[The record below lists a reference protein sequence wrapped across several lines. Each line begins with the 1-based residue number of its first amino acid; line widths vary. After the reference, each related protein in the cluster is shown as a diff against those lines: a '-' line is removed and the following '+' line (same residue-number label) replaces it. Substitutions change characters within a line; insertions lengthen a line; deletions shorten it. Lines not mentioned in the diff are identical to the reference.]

1 MPALLWHRHE
11 NKINSAIYFFL
22 YFFILLFIQSS
33 SSTPPAPVPVALWGA
48 SISGCLGS
56 RRSLPSNKAHWP
68 LPREHRHSSS
78 SFTSASLLSLSF
90 HPSLPSPSIST
101 WANFDAAFTSTRLSF
116 PGLDPLL
123 STAASLSLRQ
133 KGGEKKKKKAVPPSV
148 NKCLISRL
156 LVPVCLSVCLAC
168 RQLSR
173 HSGVAVSQVLV
184 SVLLSVHLPVRA
196 SQIRCVNLAPV
207 FFFPFFYPWVLFFFS
222 LPFFSRFSR
231 TGFVKQSASRKHAVF
246 TQSSK
251 LIVAS

>member
-1 MPALLWHRHE
+1 MGCFHQWMSRKSPLASVRQSTLA
-11 NKINSAIYFFL
+11 SASIASPFLIVIYFRL
-22 YFFILLFIQSS
+22 S
-33 SSTPPAPVPVALWGA
+33 PVAVLFFFHPFHHHLSPHGQILTRRSRRPGSPFRA
-48 SISGCLGS
+48 SILYSRLLPVCLS
-56 RRSLPSNKAHWP
+56 VRRV
-68 LPREHRHSSS
+68 E
-78 SFTSASLLSLSF
+78 
-90 HPSLPSPSIST
+90 
-101 WANFDAAFTSTRLSF
+101 
-116 PGLDPLL
+116 
-123 STAASLSLRQ
+123 
-133 KGGEKKKKKAVPPSV
+133 KKKKAVPPSV

-207 FFFPFFYPWVLFFFS
+207 FFFPFFIHGFCFFFS